1 MHLDVQDLRDFYY
14 GSSLGAAVQ
23 RSLREQMRDFWPHAD
38 RQTMLGYGFAVPLLR
53 PYARTARRLI
63 AVMPAQQG
71 VMHWPPDGENVALL
85 SDETLWP
92 IATDSVDRLVML
104 HGLETSDR
112 PDAVL
117 EEAARVL
124 APEGR
129 VLLIL
134 PNRRGIWARR
144 DGTPFGFGR
153 PYSLG
158 QVERQLRLH
167 GFVPERHA
175 AAMFFP
181 PTGRRF
187 WLRTARF
194 WERLGRS
201 LSRYNVGGVLLV
213 EAIRRDPPPPAGLR
227 VSVRRP
233 VRVLGPVAEGVVRPA

>member
-14 GSSLGAAVQ
+14 RSSLGAAVQ

-38 RQTMLGYGFAVPLLR
+38 RQTLVGYGFAVPLLR
-53 PYARTARRLI
+53 PYARKARRVI

-71 VMHWPPDGENVALL
+71 VTHWPPDGENVALL

-112 PDAVL
+112 PGAVL

-158 QVERQLRLH
+158 QVERQLVAH
-167 GFVPERHA
+167 GFQPERHA

-181 PTGRRF
+181 PSGKRF
-187 WLRTARF
+187 WLRTARI
-194 WERLGRS
+194 WERIGRA
-201 LSRYNVGGVLLV
+201 LSSYNAGGVLLV
-213 EAIRRDPPPPAGLR
+213 EAVRRDPPPPAGLR
-227 VSVRRP
+227 VGFRRP
-233 VRVLGPVAEGVVRPA
+233 VRVLDAATAGAARPA